1 MEGGVPTSTLRTLLS
16 RARAKQVVSD
26 DSIPLTNHLLP
37 PPYLLTQG
45 APLWWA
51 SKHRRHHA
59 HCDTKADPHSPVA
72 FSKLY
77 AWMGW
82 VYSSQ
87 GEGPFGSGHDQEYMQ
102 DHLAFPELA
111 FMENFYWVPVF
122 SVHALFYA
130 TLGPAWA
137 VYCSMMSGVLCQS
150 LTLYFNVMFHSHP
163 DPVTEAEKAKFANA
177 KGTCRAVDIPFD
189 PLANT
194 FGEAYHGWH
203 HKHPLAYKR
212 PGLDLPYWTLI
223 KPALALGVF
232 WGPNKMHEVKVK

>member
-1 MEGGVPTSTLRTLLS
+1 M
-16 RARAKQVVSD
+16 SD

-122 SVHALFYA
+122 GVHALFYA

-177 KGTCRAVDIPFD
+177 NGTCRAVDIPLD

-223 KPALALGVF
+223 KPALALGIF